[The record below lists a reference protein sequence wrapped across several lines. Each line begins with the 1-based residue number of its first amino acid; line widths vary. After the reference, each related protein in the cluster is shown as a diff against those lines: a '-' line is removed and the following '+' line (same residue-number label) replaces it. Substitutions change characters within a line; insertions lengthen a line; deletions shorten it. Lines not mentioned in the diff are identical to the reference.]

1 MEYSDVFRHRGQ
13 AYDLAMNTYPNAM
26 DKEFYSLFSRLPIK
40 NNETILDVPSLGG
53 YLKKYCLED
62 TTVLSLDFSQSI
74 NDIRI
79 VSPYEKWNM
88 PDLDR
93 IVCSASIHHIQNLD
107 LFLENLSS
115 HLKKGGLLHIS
126 DVSLNSNISI
136 FLDEFVG
143 KYTST
148 GEHKGLYYN
157 WNNIQFPTSLSV
169 LSITNIECPWVFRS
183 KDDMVNFCR
192 LLFDLQNISDED
204 LLNGLQKYVGYTN
217 INNDIHLNWH
227 LTYVDLQSNRE

>member
-26 DKEFYSLFSRLPIK
+26 DKEFYSLFSRIPIQ

-53 YLKKYCLED
+53 YLKKYCLQD
-62 TTVLSLDFSQSI
+62 TTVLSLDFAQSI
-74 NDIRI
+74 NNIAI
-79 VSPYEKWNM
+79 VSPYEKWNI
-88 PDLDR
+88 PNVNR

-107 LFLENLSS
+107 LFLENMSS
-115 HLKKGGLLHIS
+115 HLKKGGLLHLA
-126 DVSLNSNISI
+126 DVSSDSNISI
-136 FLDEFVG
+136 FLDKFVG

-157 WNNIQFPTSLSV
+157 WNSVKFPTSLSV
-169 LSITNIECPWVFRS
+169 LSITDIECPWIFQS
-183 KDDMVNFCR
+183 KDHMVDFCR
-192 LLFDLQNISDED
+192 LLFDLRNISDED
-204 LLNGLQKYVGYTN
+204 LLNGLKKYVGYTHV
-217 INNDIHLNWH
+217 NNDIYLNWH

>member
-1 MEYSDVFRHRGQ
+1 MEYNNIFRHRGQ
-13 AYDLAMNTYPNAM
+13 AYDLAMNKYPNTR
-26 DKEFYSLFSRLPIK
+26 DKEFYSLFSRLPIQK
-40 NNETILDVPSLGG
+40 NEIILDVPSLGG

-62 TTVLSLDFSQSI
+62 TNVLSLDFSQSI
-74 NDIRI
+74 NNIPI
-79 VSPYEKWNM
+79 VSAYEKWNIS
-88 PDLDR
+88 DIDR
-93 IVCSASIHHIQNLD
+93 IVCLASIHHIQNLD

-115 HLKKGGLLHIS
+115 NIKNGGLIHLA
-126 DVSLNSNISI
+126 DVSLDSNIAM

-157 WNNIQFPTSLSV
+157 WNNIKFPTSLSV
-169 LSITNIECPWVFRS
+169 LSITDIECPWVFPS

-204 LLNGLQKYVGYTN
+204 LLNSLQKYVGYTN

-227 LTYVDLQSNRE
+227 LTYIDLQSNRE

>member
-26 DKEFYSLFSRLPIK
+26 DKEFYSLFSRLPIR

-79 VSPYEKWNM
+79 VSPYEKWNI
-88 PDLDR
+88 PDVDR

-115 HLKKGGLLHIS
+115 HLKKGDLLHLS
-126 DVSLNSNISI
+126 DVSADSNISI

-157 WNNIQFPTSLSV
+157 WNNIKFPTSLSV
-169 LSITNIECPWVFRS
+169 LSITDIECPWVFRS

-204 LLNGLQKYVGYTN
+204 LLSGLQKYVGYTN
-217 INNDIHLNWH
+217 KNNSVYLNWH
-227 LTYVDLQSNRE
+227 LTYVDLQSNKE